1 MLFTAGKNFV
11 IAVCVIALRYC
22 AGMTLFVHCSRS
34 DARAGPEN
42 GLNSLK
48 VGYAAATSLKS
59 PARIFA
65 VGTL

>member
-11 IAVCVIALRYC
+11 IADCVIALRYC
-22 AGMTLFVHCSRS
+22 AGMTLLVHCSRAAPVRS
-34 DARAGPEN
+34 EN
-42 GLNSLK
+42 GLNSLN

-65 VGTL
+65 VGTV